1 MYNVYCKLENCFK
14 KRGWSSTCSWCL
26 CLGGVYL
33 TLLTCSSLLPHSQP
47 RGQINNSYMHK
58 HKLCEC
64 SCVHKHKCDKMQ
76 QCLTQYTHDTKFAYQ
91 RVQCRPLGECVHC
104 KTVCMYMYVGVDA
117 CIHTC
122 HTYRSMYMTR
132 KR

>member
-1 MYNVYCKLENCFK
+1 MVKYLQLVPMS
-14 KRGWSSTCSWCL
+14 GWSL
-26 CLGGVYL
+26 FNL
-33 TLLTCSSLLPHSQP
+33 TNLLPPPTHSQP
-47 RGQINNSYMHK
+47 QGQINNSYMHK

-104 KTVCMYMYVGVDA
+104 RTVCMYMYVGVDA
-117 CIHTC
+117 RIHTC
-122 HTYRSMYMTR
+122 HTYRCTYMTR